1 MVGLEPYH
9 FLAHA
14 TCLNLE
20 MTKLISLTSR
30 KRSSEFVRNK
40 PFRDAKIL
48 VIATEGEVTEKHYF
62 SIFSD
67 PQSEFF
73 NPRVKRIDILHTEE
87 GFSAP
92 GHVINRLLD
101 YKQNNDLNDQD
112 QLWLV
117 IDVDR
122 WDKQGVLAPV
132 IAEAHQKDIFLA
144 VSNPCF
150 EVWLLCHFIDDLR
163 LVTDFHNSIK
173 EHLGNVKCEFDLNK
187 YIQRVNHAV
196 RVAEISDTGN
206 DPHIPT
212 PLGTKLHKL
221 IKIILPAS

>member
-1 MVGLEPYH
+1 
-9 FLAHA
+9 
-14 TCLNLE
+14 
-20 MTKLISLTSR
+20 MTKLTGLTSR
-30 KRSSEFVRNK
+30 KRSSAFVRNK

-73 NPRVKRIDILHTEE
+73 NPRVKRIDILQTEN

-92 GHVINRLLD
+92 AHVIHRLLD
-101 YKQNNDLNDQD
+101 YKQNNDLNAQD

-122 WDKQGVLAPV
+122 WEKQGVLAPV
-132 IAEAHQKDIFLA
+132 IAEAYQKDIFLA
-144 VSNPCF
+144 ISNPCF
-150 EVWLLCHFIDDLR
+150 EVWLLCHFVDDLSV
-163 LVTDFHNSIK
+163 VTDFHASSK

-187 YIQRVNHAV
+187 YIERVNHAV
-196 RVAEISDTGN
+196 NVAEISDTGN
-206 DPHIPT
+206 DPHIPV

-221 IKIILPAS
+221 IKIILPTS